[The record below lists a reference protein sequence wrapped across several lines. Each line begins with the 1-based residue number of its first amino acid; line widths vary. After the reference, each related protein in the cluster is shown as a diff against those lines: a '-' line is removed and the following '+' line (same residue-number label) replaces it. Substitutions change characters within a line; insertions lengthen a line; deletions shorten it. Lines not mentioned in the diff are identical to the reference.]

1 VKTIEDK
8 TPREATALTR
18 EVFLKPQTVAH
29 FLDTQS
35 FGGCE
40 EVVFQLIEA
49 INKDHWRPILIH
61 HDAPGIQRLVDEVNR
76 IGVETRV
83 FPRITEHNKLKTL
96 YLYVRSLRQMRP
108 TVFHAHLNWPLACRY
123 GLGAARLAGV
133 SPIVATSHLYVPLP
147 ATWSARI
154 RQRLQRAV
162 IDHYVAVSAEVK
174 ARLCRELGLRDG
186 MVSVVHNGIRQAPFE
201 RAADPAI
208 RVSLAVD
215 PTTPLVLT
223 PARLHMQKG
232 HEYLINAIPSIP
244 KAVFVFAGDGPEKS
258 ALEALADRLR
268 VRSRIRF
275 LGERNDVPDLLASC
289 DLFVLPSLYEGLPIS
304 VLEAMAASKPV
315 IATRTGGTD
324 EAVVHQ
330 ETGLLVAPRNAHE
343 LATAVRALLDDP
355 SLASRLATAGR
366 ERAISK
372 FSSKAMAEGVTR
384 VYDDLLRRR
393 AAYRSSAEP
402 G

>member
-1 VKTIEDK
+1 
-8 TPREATALTR
+8 
-18 EVFLKPQTVAH
+18 
-29 FLDTQS
+29 
-35 FGGCE
+35 
-40 EVVFQLIEA
+40 
-49 INKDHWRPILIH
+49 
-61 HDAPGIQRLVDEVNR
+61 
-76 IGVETRV
+76 
-83 FPRITEHNKLKTL
+83 
-96 YLYVRSLRQMRP
+96 
-108 TVFHAHLNWPLACRY
+108 
-123 GLGAARLAGV
+123 
-133 SPIVATSHLYVPLP
+133 
-147 ATWSARI
+147 
-154 RQRLQRAV
+154 
-162 IDHYVAVSAEVK
+162 
-174 ARLCRELGLRDG
+174 
-186 MVSVVHNGIRQAPFE
+186 
-201 RAADPAI
+201 
-208 RVSLAVD
+208 
-215 PTTPLVLT
+215 
-223 PARLHMQKG
+223 MQKG